1 MPCRGAPD
9 FRAIR
14 APLLSART
22 AAMPQESLSFAT
34 LVAYI
39 RRLCQEKRTGTLFI
53 MSDNHLQGQ
62 ISIQNGEIVFL
73 FSHGKRDLNALPLL
87 LNIKS
92 GTVNFSKGVVPIK
105 TTLPATADILEYL
118 ANASVN
124 ATFTNGDELLFARPL
139 STSAKTVLEQ
149 ALKEFI
155 GPIASLVCA
164 DHFRTVVTLDAA
176 IEALADEIPTPAA
189 AARFR
194 ELARQRLG

>member
-1 MPCRGAPD
+1 M
-9 FRAIR
+9 
-14 APLLSART
+14 S
-22 AAMPQESLSFAT
+22 QESLSFAT

-39 RRLCQEKRTGTLFI
+39 RQLCREKRTGTLFI
-53 MSDNHLQGQ
+53 MSDNHLEGQ

-92 GTVNFSKGVVPIK
+92 GTVNFSEGIVPIK

-118 ANASVN
+118 ANASVD
-124 ATFTNGDELLFARPL
+124 ATFTNGDELLLARPL

-164 DHFRTVVTLDAA
+164 DHFRTIVTLDAA